1 MKGQYCLSLEQ
12 NFWYQETPLI
22 ASCLSQTPVGSGH
35 VSITKVQQDCGA
47 GQYWSVLVLKG
58 LDDVMPQRECEGTV
72 VKVSAFR
79 VTAAEE
85 LASDRPAGGSVSF
98 CSSCSC
104 VTSVSYTVV

>member
-47 GQYWSVLVLKG
+47 GQYWSVLVSTG
-58 LDDVMPQRECEGTV
+58 TEG
-72 VKVSAFR
+72 S
-79 VTAAEE
+79 
-85 LASDRPAGGSVSF
+85 G
-98 CSSCSC
+98 
-104 VTSVSYTVV
+104 